1 MINWLYERGGKPL
14 MTSERILGSK
24 LMLMKD
30 YPPKLDIVLARALLR
45 LFVATFSRRQA
56 RETFS
61 REPKTF
67 ALIFSVELDRK
78 LLPEPTVDRIFSFE
92 LDKLPMSLAPIF
104 SFELELNWLLDPGLE
119 LLPRFSFELDLRS
132 INSIIGFDL
141 KAELIDLVISDCL
154 LADVDRTED
163 LKVHWLQNLIFDET
177 YLE

>member
-1 MINWLYERGGKPL
+1 
-14 MTSERILGSK
+14 
-24 LMLMKD
+24 MLMKD

-67 ALIFSVELDRK
+67 ALIFSDELERK
-78 LLPEPTVDRIFSFE
+78 LEPTVDRIFSFE
-92 LDKLPMSLAPIF
+92 LDKLPMSLELAPIF

>member
-1 MINWLYERGGKPL
+1 
-14 MTSERILGSK
+14 
-24 LMLMKD
+24 MLMKD

-78 LLPEPTVDRIFSFE
+78 PEPTVDRIFSFE
-92 LDKLPMSLAPIF
+92 LDLPMSLAPIF
-104 SFELELNWLLDPGLE
+104 SFELELLDPGLE

>member
-1 MINWLYERGGKPL
+1 

-92 LDKLPMSLAPIF
+92 LDLPMSLAPIF
-104 SFELELNWLLDPGLE
+104 SFELELLDPGLE
-119 LLPRFSFELDLRS
+119 LLPRFSFELNLRS
-132 INSIIGFDL
+132 INSIIGLDR

>member
-1 MINWLYERGGKPL
+1 

-67 ALIFSVELDRK
+67 ALIFSVELDHK
-78 LLPEPTVDRIFSFE
+78 PEPTVDRIFSFE
-92 LDKLPMSLAPIF
+92 LDKLPMSLELAPIF
-104 SFELELNWLLDPGLE
+104 SFELELNWLLE

>member
-1 MINWLYERGGKPL
+1 
-14 MTSERILGSK
+14 
-24 LMLMKD
+24 MLMKD

-67 ALIFSVELDRK
+67 ALIFSDELERK
-78 LLPEPTVDRIFSFE
+78 LEPTVDRIFSFE
-92 LDKLPMSLAPIF
+92 LDLPMSLELAPIF

>member
-1 MINWLYERGGKPL
+1 

-78 LLPEPTVDRIFSFE
+78 PEPTVDRMFSFE
-92 LDKLPMSLAPIF
+92 LDKLPMSLELAPIF

>member
-1 MINWLYERGGKPL
+1 
-14 MTSERILGSK
+14 MTRERILGSK

-67 ALIFSVELDRK
+67 ALIFSVELERK
-78 LLPEPTVDRIFSFE
+78 LEPTVDRIFSFE
-92 LDKLPMSLAPIF
+92 LDLPMSLAPIF
-104 SFELELNWLLDPGLE
+104 SFELELLDPGLE

-132 INSIIGFDL
+132 INSIIGLDL

>member
-1 MINWLYERGGKPL
+1 
-14 MTSERILGSK
+14 MTRERILGSK

-67 ALIFSVELDRK
+67 ALIFSDELERK
-78 LLPEPTVDRIFSFE
+78 LEPTVDRIFSFE
-92 LDKLPMSLAPIF
+92 LDLPMSLAPIF
-104 SFELELNWLLDPGLE
+104 SFELELLDPGLE

-132 INSIIGFDL
+132 INSIIGLDL

>member
-1 MINWLYERGGKPL
+1 
-14 MTSERILGSK
+14 MTRERILGSK

-61 REPKTF
+61 REPKTL

-78 LLPEPTVDRIFSFE
+78 LLPEPTVDRMFSFE
-92 LDKLPMSLAPIF
+92 LDKLPMSLELAPIF

>member
-1 MINWLYERGGKPL
+1 

-61 REPKTF
+61 REPKTL

-78 LLPEPTVDRIFSFE
+78 LLPEPTVDRMFSFE
-92 LDKLPMSLAPIF
+92 LDKLPMSLELAPIF
-104 SFELELNWLLDPGLE
+104 SFELELLDPGLE